1 MARNKL
7 VTQEKVAEVK
17 SIKEHY
23 PDMTNEM
30 VGKLA
35 DMSGATV
42 GRILRGEY
50 DPKPVHEPEPDA
62 KKADDDALLLLMELA
77 DLMERNNRLLASLV
91 LMKASD
97 FDPTATKDKSIAE
110 AMRKVARENAPI
122 RAKAIEG

>member
-1 MARNKL
+1 MSQKK
-7 VTQEKVAEVK
+7 VTQEKIAEVK
-17 SIKEHY
+17 GIAERY
-23 PDMTNEM
+23 PDMNHQMIGRLTE
-30 VGKLA
+30 L
-35 DMSGATV
+35 SQATV
-42 GRILRGEY
+42 SRILRGEY

-97 FDPTATKDKSIAE
+97 FDPTASKDKSIAE

-122 RAKAIEG
+122 RARAIEG